1 MRVRFLIPAVITA
14 LLVALGAFPVS
25 AAPQGT
31 LAPAEGEDFTFAYST
46 SDPHPTNWIGLYRSS
61 GGGPV
66 DEEYV
71 APSLVW
77 AYAPEAEGT
86 VRLSA
91 DALEPGSY
99 TAFFLARDGYEWLA
113 EPVEVRLAA
122 GGPVSFPVAAATL
135 HNARQGQPYEAHLGG
150 LLSGGGPG
158 AEFTKVSGDA
168 WVQVSADGTLSGTP
182 RASADREIP
191 AGVSRPDRS
200 SATVTVEATGE
211 DGSTAQLEVTVPV
224 RRHNQ
229 PLVDELGVMSFN
241 TWHGGTQVNGY
252 HDKQVRF
259 LLESGADVVGLQE
272 TQGTHAARL
281 ADALGWYHWQG
292 SGSLGVISR
301 YPIAEE
307 YGEVNASGGVRIEL
321 DGEESQVN
329 LWNVHLGYTPYG
341 PYDFCFDGMDVDR
354 VLEREAQSGRTPQ
367 ITDTLAAMSDQVDAA
382 DEVPV
387 LLVGD
392 FNAPSH
398 LDWTEELREKNCGFA
413 DVPWPTSVL
422 PTEAGF
428 TDSYRVA
435 HPDPVSAPGNTWSPL
450 YPFHEGST
458 GREEPQDRIDFVYHA
473 GDLTVL
479 ESHDLVVGDPAPVPR
494 HADNEWTTDHAAV
507 LTFYSLTS

>member
-1 MRVRFLIPAVITA
+1 MRVRFLIPTVLTA
-14 LLVALGAFPVS
+14 LLLALGAFPVS

-31 LAPAEGEDFTFAYST
+31 LALADGEEFTFAYST
-46 SDPHPTNWIGLYRSS
+46 PAPDPANWIGLYRAS

-71 APSLVW
+71 GPSLVW
-77 AYAPEAEGT
+77 EYAPQAEGT

-91 DALEPGSY
+91 DSLEPGSY
-99 TAFFLARDGYEWLA
+99 TAFYLARDGYEWLA
-113 EPVEVRLAA
+113 EPVGAA
-122 GGPVSFPVAAATL
+122 LSAEGPVSFPVGEATL
-135 HNARQGQPYEAHLGG
+135 HNARQDQPYEAALGG
-150 LLSGGGPG
+150 LVSGGDSET
-158 AEFTKVSGDA
+158 EFAKVTGDD
-168 WVQVSADGTLSGTP
+168 WVQVSPDGTLSGTP
-182 RASADREIP
+182 RSSADRESP
-191 AGVSRPDRS
+191 PGAPRPDRS
-200 SATVTVEATGE
+200 SARVAVEATGS
-211 DGSTAQLEVTVPV
+211 DGSTARLDVTVPV

-229 PLVDELGVMSFN
+229 PLVDELGVMSLN
-241 TWHGGTQVNGY
+241 TWHGGTQINGY
-252 HDKQVRF
+252 HEKQVRF

-281 ADALGWYHWQG
+281 AEALGWYHWQG
-292 SGSLGVISR
+292 SDSLGVISR
-301 YPIAEE
+301 YPIVAEH
-307 YGEVNASGGVRIEL
+307 GEVNASGGVRIAL
-321 DGEESQVN
+321 DGEESQIN

-341 PYDFCFDGMDVDR
+341 PYDFCFDGMDVEE
-354 VLEREAQSGRTPQ
+354 VLEREAESGRTPQ
-367 ITDTLAAMSDQVDAA
+367 ITDTLDAMSGQVDAA

-398 LDWTEELREKNCGFA
+398 LDWTEELREENCGYA
-413 DVPWPTSVL
+413 DVPWPTSVM
-422 PTEAGF
+422 PTEAGL

-435 HPDPVSAPGNTWSPL
+435 HPDPVAAPGDTWSPL

-479 ESHDLVVGDPAPVPR
+479 ESHDLVVGDPAPAPG

-507 LTFYSLTS
+507 LTFYSLPS

>member
-1 MRVRFLIPAVITA
+1 MRVRFLIPTVLTA
-14 LLVALGAFPVS
+14 LLLTLGAFPVS

-31 LAPAEGEDFTFAYST
+31 LSLTDGEELTFAYST
-46 SDPHPTNWIGLYRSS
+46 PEPDPTNWIGLYRAS

-71 APSLVW
+71 APSLLW
-77 AYAPEAEGT
+77 EYAPEAEGT

-91 DALEPGSY
+91 DSLEPGSY
-99 TAFFLARDGYEWLA
+99 TVFYLARDGYQWLA
-113 EPVEVRLAA
+113 EPVGVTLSA
-122 GGPVSFPVAAATL
+122 GGPVSFPVAETTL
-135 HNARQGQPYEAHLGG
+135 HNARQGQPYEAGLGG
-150 LLSGGGPG
+150 LISGGGPG
-158 AEFTKVSGDA
+158 TEFEKVSGDA
-168 WVQVSADGTLSGTP
+168 WVQVSSDGALSGTP
-182 RASADREIP
+182 RASAERATLPGI
-191 AGVSRPDRS
+191 SRPDRS
-200 SATVTVEATGE
+200 SARVTVEATGE
-211 DGSTAQLEVTVPV
+211 DGSTARLDVTIPV
-224 RRHNQ
+224 RRLGQ
-229 PLVDELGVMSFN
+229 PLVDELGVMSLN

-252 HDKQVRF
+252 HEKQVRF

-272 TQGTHAARL
+272 TQGAHAARL
-281 ADALGWYHWQG
+281 ADALGWHHWQG

-321 DGEESQVN
+321 DGEDSQVN

-341 PYDFCFDGMDVDR
+341 PYDFCFDGMDVED
-354 VLEREAQSGRTPQ
+354 VLERETESGRTPQ
-367 ITDTLAAMSDQVDAA
+367 ITDTLAAMSAQVDAA

-398 LDWTEELREKNCGFA
+398 LDWPEELREENCGYA

-422 PTEAGF
+422 PAEAGF

-435 HPDPVSAPGNTWSPL
+435 HPDPVTAPGNTWSPL
-450 YPFHEGST
+450 YPFHGGST
-458 GREEPQDRIDFVYHA
+458 GREEPQDRIDFVYYA

-479 ESHDLVVGDPAPVPR
+479 ESHDLVVDDPEPVPR

-507 LTFYSLTS
+507 LTFYSLPS

>member
-1 MRVRFLIPAVITA
+1 MRVRFLIPTVLTA
-14 LLVALGAFPVS
+14 LLLALGAHPVS

-31 LAPAEGEDFTFAYST
+31 LSPTEGEDLTFAYT
-46 SDPHPTNWIGLYRSS
+46 TPDPHAANWIGLYRSS

-77 AYAPEAEGT
+77 EYAPEAEGS
-86 VRLSA
+86 VRLPVDS
-91 DALEPGSY
+91 LEPGTY
-99 TAFFLARDGYEWLA
+99 TAYFLARDGYEWLA
-113 EPVEVRLAA
+113 EPVEVRLSAD
-122 GGPVSFPVAAATL
+122 GPVSFPVEEATL
-135 HNARQGQPYEAHLGG
+135 HNARQGQAYEARLGG
-150 LLSGGGPG
+150 LVSGGATG
-158 AEFTKVSGDA
+158 FTKVGGDG
-168 WVQVSADGTLSGTP
+168 WVEVSSDGTLSGTP
-182 RASADREIP
+182 RASVHRETP
-191 AGVSRPDRS
+191 AGVSRADRS
-200 SATVTVEATGE
+200 SARVTVEATGE
-211 DGSTAQLEVTVPV
+211 DGSSARLDVIIPV
-224 RRHNQ
+224 RRHDQ
-229 PLVDELGVMSFN
+229 PLVDEVGVMSLN
-241 TWHGGTQVNGY
+241 TWHGGTRINGY
-252 HDKQVRF
+252 HEKQLRF

-281 ADALGWYHWQG
+281 AEALGWHHWQG

-307 YGEVNASGGVRIEL
+307 YGEVNASGGVRIAL

-354 VLEREAQSGRTPQ
+354 VLEREAESGRTPQ
-367 ITDTLAAMSDQVDAA
+367 ITDTLAAMSDQVEAA
-382 DEVPV
+382 DEIPV

-398 LDWTEELREKNCGFA
+398 LDWTEELRERNCGYA

-435 HPDPVSAPGNTWSPL
+435 HPDPVSAPGLTWSPL

-473 GDLTVL
+473 GDLTVRD
-479 ESHDLVVGDPAPVPR
+479 SRDLVVGDPAPVPE

-507 LTFYSLTS
+507 LTFYSLPS